1 MTPPLP
7 WLWAV
12 ETAQGRCFWDRS
24 THGTPWNP
32 WKSRKSPRIGII
44 CCPPDGWILEI
55 VYIICVFYVPAKKE
69 TMLENIHSGGQALR
83 SPVSNMSRCL
93 SVGWKKWSR
102 VAHLQ
107 IRWVPT
113 WKEHLKVTQK
123 QIKSKTHLKSIP
135 NTIQFDTKAIEKQI
149 DLSLQWGETRK
160 IHGGSEVGIPKRKDP

>member
-1 MTPPLP
+1 MD
-7 WLWAV
+7 
-12 ETAQGRCFWDRS
+12 ED
-24 THGTPWNP
+24 WN
-32 WKSRKSPRIGII
+32 SIYYMIILCTRK
-44 CCPPDGWILEI
+44 
-55 VYIICVFYVPAKKE
+55 KK
-69 TMLENIHSGGQALR
+69 TMIENIHSGGQALR

-123 QIKSKTHLKSIP
+123 QVKSKIHLKSIP

-149 DLSLQWGETRK
+149 DISFQWGVSHGKFTEAQRSEFRKIRKFSWSLSLYFLSKIWRK
-160 IHGGSEVGIPKRKDP
+160 KHG